1 MFPEA
6 GDSSAVGSAA
16 SAAERSRR
24 DGAGQPESGWPDAE
38 RGSYVMGEEQLTAYC
53 ATYQRAV
60 EIIGRRW
67 TGEIV
72 RALLAGKTRFS
83 EFTATI
89 PGLSDRLLSERM
101 KELEAE
107 GIVSRCVSPDTP
119 VRVDYRLTEKGQ
131 ALGDVV
137 DAVSAWANR
146 WVSAGSG

>member
-6 GDSSAVGSAA
+6 PDAPAVSSALMAQEELT
-16 SAAERSRR
+16 ER
-24 DGAGQPESGWPDAE
+24 
-38 RGSYVMGEEQLTAYC
+38 C

-60 EIIGRRW
+60 EVIGRRW
-67 TGEIV
+67 TGEII

-83 EFTATI
+83 EFTAVI

-107 GIVSRCVSPDTP
+107 GIVSRCVSPETP

-131 ALGDVV
+131 DLLSVV
-137 DAVSAWANR
+137 DALEAWANR
-146 WVSAGSG
+146 WITADSG

>member
-1 MFPEA
+1 MFPGP
-6 GDSSAVGSAA
+6 GDS
-16 SAAERSRR
+16 
-24 DGAGQPESGWPDAE
+24 AGGRVE
-38 RGSYVMGEEQLTAYC
+38 VMAQEQELTAYC

-67 TGEIV
+67 TGEII
-72 RALLAGKTRFS
+72 RALLAGKSRFS

-119 VRVDYRLTEKGQ
+119 VRVDYRLTDKGED
-131 ALGDVV
+131 LLEVV
-137 DAVSAWANR
+137 DALEAWANR
-146 WVSAGSG
+146 WINVDGG